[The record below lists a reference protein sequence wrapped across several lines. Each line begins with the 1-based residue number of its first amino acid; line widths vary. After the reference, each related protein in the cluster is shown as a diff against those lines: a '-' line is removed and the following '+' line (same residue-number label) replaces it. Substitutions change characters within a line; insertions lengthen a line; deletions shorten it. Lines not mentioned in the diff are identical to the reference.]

1 MATCRLCK
9 KYSDEGSM
17 LKYGTRHYAHGRCY
31 LAAGK
36 SLDHLHDWQIRNL
49 PAMALKEFG
58 LLDHPRVVA
67 VTEQIN
73 AELASK
79 EVA

>member
-9 KYSDEGSM
+9 EYGSESGM

-31 LAAGK
+31 IAAGK
-36 SLDHLHDWQIRNL
+36 PLDALHDWQIRNL

-58 LLDHPRVVA
+58 LLNHPKVIA
-67 VTEQIN
+67 VTALIN
-73 AELASK
+73 AEIEA
-79 EVA
+79 AR